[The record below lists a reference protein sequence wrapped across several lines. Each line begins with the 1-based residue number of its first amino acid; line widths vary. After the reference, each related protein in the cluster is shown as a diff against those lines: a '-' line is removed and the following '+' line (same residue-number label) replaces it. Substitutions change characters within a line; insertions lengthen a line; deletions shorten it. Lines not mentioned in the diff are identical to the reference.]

1 MEISKVQKKYAEW
14 SAPYTPSP
22 RPGLE
27 SPAQVYRDV
36 QLRAGTLL
44 RRADGGTPGG
54 VRQGHPGEG

>member
-27 SPAQVYRDV
+27 SPAQV
-36 QLRAGTLL
+36 
-44 RRADGGTPGG
+44 
-54 VRQGHPGEG
+54 